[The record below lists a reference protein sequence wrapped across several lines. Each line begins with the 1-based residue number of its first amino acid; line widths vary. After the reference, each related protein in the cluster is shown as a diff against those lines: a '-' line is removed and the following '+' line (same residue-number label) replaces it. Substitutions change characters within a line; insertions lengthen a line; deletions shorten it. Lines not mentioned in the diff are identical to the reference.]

1 MPAGSGPGS
10 GSSMK
15 KEKRRRRRPANGRHR
30 LEAEAFDRCV
40 LMFPR
45 DPIETR
51 EALLR
56 DHP

>member
-1 MPAGSGPGS
+1 
-10 GSSMK
+10 MK

-30 LEAEAFDRCV
+30 LEPEGQERCI

-45 DPIETR
+45 DPIEAR